1 MNTKTFG
8 DVTMKAVSDTGAVS
22 AVIATIGVVDRDGD
36 VMMDGCLPAP
46 VKVTISPYNHALWS
60 VGTPGIVPL
69 GYGEFKQ
76 DGDHLVFSGQFNM
89 DIQAAREAHADIKMA
104 MEYGVNTEWS
114 FSLQDKVVEQVKVN
128 GVAGNGIKSFAPRE
142 VCRVVQGASVGSGTT
157 AVKSA
162 MAAKQLMSSV
172 RRLLSEAGRN
182 RWPGRYSYVEDFDT
196 DAGLAVFEL
205 YNETGGG
212 YALVQVSF
220 TRTDTSVELGP
231 EETAVHET
239 TVYLAKSKFSEHATK
254 VLADVDGL
262 AERARAVVAL
272 RAEKGKSISDE
283 SAGLLSRVVESLEA
297 VKAVLDEPDTT
308 TETGDTTA
316 EEASPDEVDAL
327 FLEYVAITQ
336 GVTQS

>member
-8 DVTMKAVSDTGAVS
+8 DVTMKAVSDTGTVS
-22 AVIATIGVVDRDGD
+22 AVIATIGVIDRDGD
-36 VMMDGCLPAP
+36 VMLDGCLPAP
-46 VKVTISPYNHALWS
+46 VKVTISPYNHALWN
-60 VGTPGIVPL
+60 VGAPGIVPL

-76 DGDHLVFSGQFNM
+76 DGDHLVFDGQFNM

-104 MEYGVNTEWS
+104 MDYGVNTEWS
-114 FSLQDKVVEQVKVN
+114 FSLHDKVVEQVKVN
-128 GVAGNGIKSFAPRE
+128 GVFATGIKSFAATE
-142 VCRVVQGASVGSGTT
+142 VCRVARGASIGSGTR

-162 MAAKQLMSSV
+162 EVKQLASSI

-182 RWPGRYSYVEDFDT
+182 RWPGRYSYVEDFDA
-196 DAGLAVFEL
+196 DEGLAVFEL

-220 TRTDTSVELGP
+220 TRTDTSVELGAD
-231 EETAVHET
+231 ETPVHET
-239 TVYLAKSKFSEHATK
+239 TVFLAKSAATFSEHAES

-283 SAGLLSRVVESLEA
+283 SAGLLARVAGSLDA
-297 VKAVLDEPDTT
+297 VKALLTEPEPPTPPDPSN
-308 TETGDTTA
+308 DATA
-316 EEASPDEVDAL
+316 AL
-327 FLEYVAITQ
+327 AAVSLRLAGISN
-336 GVTQS
+336 GVTTP